1 MLEYVR
7 ALRNKGIFNN
17 WASQLIIYV
26 QQEKPG
32 IPQVSSETIQNDF
45 ENLHDLSKCWHII
58 REDLIDFEERM
69 EFLLDLWE
77 KYYDA
82 HARQALTV
90 STKDSLSFIMS
101 RIRVWRRW
109 TSNYTTRTNI
119 RINLF
124 FNLASQNDNRT
135 NLDIA
140 SSSKTIAEE
149 TRQDSSSMITI
160 AAVTMVFLPA
170 TFVSVSFV
178 VVTSF
183 RDA

>member
-1 MLEYVR
+1 M
-7 ALRNKGIFNN
+7 
-17 WASQLIIYV
+17 
-26 QQEKPG
+26 
-32 IPQVSSETIQNDF
+32 SSETIQIDF

-58 REDLIDFEERM
+58 QEDLMDFEERM

-82 HARQALTV
+82 HSRRAFAA
-90 STKDSLSFIMS
+90 STKESLSFIMS
-101 RIRVWRRW
+101 RNRVWRRW

-124 FNLASQNDNRT
+124 FNLASQGDNRT

-140 SSSKTIAEE
+140 SSSKAIAEE

-160 AAVTMVFLPA
+160 AAVTMFFLPG

-178 VVTSF
+178 VLSS
-183 RDA
+183 